1 MKSSALIHRYLAVIQ
16 IVNPTSGPHFRV
28 PKMGFVL
35 MLIYCRNNYH
45 VMGNPHFNKKI
56 LTSCI
61 IISILLIGMSYSS
74 HYIVQSISAKS
85 SSYDKVSSSSKDSS
99 SSSSK
104 DSSSSSSK
112 DSSSSSSK
120 DSSSSK
126 SNTSSIALN
135 ALELKNETYRWQNTS
150 KAINPTLHLIANT
163 DYLIKIKNP
172 TDTKHELIITSNGTE
187 LAKSN
192 EMKPGSNG
200 KLNLPV
206 NSTGTL
212 EYHCEYH
219 PDTMKGTIEI
229 SSK

>member
-1 MKSSALIHRYLAVIQ
+1 MD
-16 IVNPTSGPHFRV
+16 NP
-28 PKMGFVL
+28 
-35 MLIYCRNNYH
+35 Y
-45 VMGNPHFNKKI
+45 FNKKT

-74 HYIVQSISAKS
+74 HYLVQSISAKG
-85 SSYDKVSSSSKDSS
+85 SSYDKGSSSSKDSS

-104 DSSSSSSK
+104 DTSASNSS
-112 DSSSSSSK
+112 
-120 DSSSSK
+120 

-150 KAINPTLHLIANT
+150 EAINPTLHLIANT

-172 TDTKHELIITSNGTE
+172 TDTKHELIIASNGTE

-192 EMKPGSNG
+192 EIKPGKNG
-200 KLNLPV
+200 KLNFA
-206 NSTGTL
+206 NSTGTF

-219 PDTMKGTIEI
+219 PDTMKGIIEI
-229 SSK
+229 SSQ

>member
-1 MKSSALIHRYLAVIQ
+1 MDNL
-16 IVNPTSGPHFRV
+16 
-28 PKMGFVL
+28 
-35 MLIYCRNNYH
+35 
-45 VMGNPHFNKKI
+45 HFNKKV

-74 HYIVQSISAKS
+74 HYLVESVSAKKS
-85 SSYDKVSSSSKDSS
+85 SSDDKASSTSTDASASNSS
-99 SSSSK
+99 
-104 DSSSSSSK
+104 
-112 DSSSSSSK
+112 
-120 DSSSSK
+120 
-126 SNTSSIALN
+126 SSIALN

-150 KAINPTLHLIANT
+150 EAINPTLHLIANT

-172 TDTKHELIITSNGTE
+172 TDTKHELIIGSNGTE

-192 EMKPGSNG
+192 EIEPDKNG
-200 KLNLPV
+200 KFTFNA

-229 SSK
+229 SNQ

>member
-1 MKSSALIHRYLAVIQ
+1 
-16 IVNPTSGPHFRV
+16 
-28 PKMGFVL
+28 
-35 MLIYCRNNYH
+35 
-45 VMGNPHFNKKI
+45 MGNPHFNKKI

-112 DSSSSSSK
+112 DSSSSN
-120 DSSSSK
+120 

>member
-1 MKSSALIHRYLAVIQ
+1 MD
-16 IVNPTSGPHFRV
+16 NP
-28 PKMGFVL
+28 
-35 MLIYCRNNYH
+35 Y
-45 VMGNPHFNKKI
+45 FNKKT

-74 HYIVQSISAKS
+74 HYLVQSISAKS
-85 SSYDKVSSSSKDSS
+85 SSYDKGSSSSKDSS

-104 DSSSSSSK
+104 DTSASNSS
-112 DSSSSSSK
+112 
-120 DSSSSK
+120 

-150 KAINPTLHLIANT
+150 EAINPTLHLIANT

-172 TDTKHELIITSNGTE
+172 TDTKHELIIASNGTE

-192 EMKPGSNG
+192 EIKPGKNG
-200 KLNLPV
+200 KLNFA
-206 NSTGTL
+206 NSTGTF

-219 PDTMKGTIEI
+219 PDTMKGIIEI
-229 SSK
+229 SSQ

>member
-1 MKSSALIHRYLAVIQ
+1 
-16 IVNPTSGPHFRV
+16 
-28 PKMGFVL
+28 
-35 MLIYCRNNYH
+35 
-45 VMGNPHFNKKI
+45 MGNPQFIKKT

-85 SSYDKVSSSSKDSS
+85 SSYDKGSSTSTSDKSSSTSTSAS
-99 SSSSK
+99 ASN
-104 DSSSSSSK
+104 
-112 DSSSSSSK
+112 
-120 DSSSSK
+120 

-150 KAINPTLHLIANT
+150 EAINPTLHLIAGT

-192 EMKPGSNG
+192 EIKPGKNG
-200 KLNLPV
+200 KLNFA
-206 NSTGTL
+206 NSTGTF

-219 PDTMKGTIEI
+219 PDTMKGIIEI
-229 SSK
+229 ASK

>member
-1 MKSSALIHRYLAVIQ
+1 MSSALIHRYFGVIQ
-16 IVNPTSGPHFRV
+16 IVNPTSGSRFRI
-28 PKMGFVL
+28 PKMGFVS
-35 MLIYCRNNYH
+35 MLIYYRNNYH
-45 VMGNPHFNKKI
+45 HMGNPQFIKKT

-85 SSYDKVSSSSKDSS
+85 SSYDKS

-112 DSSSSSSK
+112 DTSASN
-120 DSSSSK
+120 
-126 SNTSSIALN
+126 SNTTSIALN

-150 KAINPTLHLIANT
+150 EAINPTLHLIAGT

-192 EMKPGSNG
+192 EIKPGKNG
-200 KLNLPV
+200 KLNFA
-206 NSTGTL
+206 NSTGTF

-219 PDTMKGTIEI
+219 PDTMKGIIEI
-229 SSK
+229 ASK

>member
-85 SSYDKVSSSSKDSS
+85 SSYDKV
-99 SSSSK
+99 
-104 DSSSSSSK
+104 SSSSK